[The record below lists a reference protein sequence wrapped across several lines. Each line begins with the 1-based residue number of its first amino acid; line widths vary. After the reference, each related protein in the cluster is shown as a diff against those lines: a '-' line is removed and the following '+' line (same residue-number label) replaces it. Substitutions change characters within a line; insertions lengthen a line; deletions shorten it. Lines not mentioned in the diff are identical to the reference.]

1 MTTSDFQRRPR
12 ARIVRLAAAAAA
24 VVVASMVVAACG
36 SGSSSTSESTSA
48 AGSSHAPIKVTL
60 ILKDLSNPYWIF
72 MRNAAKAE
80 AAKLGVSLKV
90 FAGQTDSDT
99 TTQINAIE
107 DAISAGDQGIIVV
120 SNGNAVNSAIQ
131 KARSAGIAVY
141 ALDTVPIPASSV
153 DMTFATDNTEAGR
166 LIGKWAAAKLHG
178 AKADIALLDDVTT
191 EVVEVDVDRNHG
203 FLEGM
208 GISPGKQD
216 VNGTEAKSGHY
227 TGGQGG
233 SYTIACQLPT
243 GGSQSGGQSAMET
256 CLSKDPNINVVY
268 AINEPAAEGAVR
280 ALKTADKHGVT
291 VVAIDGACSTLP
303 FIKSGEIGATAGQ
316 FPGTMAKLGI
326 AAVVKDIHTGVKPKP
341 SHGLDFFDTGTKLYT
356 NSPQHGVQSVS
367 ATHAQTLCW
376 G

>member
-1 MTTSDFQRRPR
+1 MTTWNFQRRPK
-12 ARIVRLAAAAAA
+12 ARVVRLAAAAAA
-24 VVVASMVVAACG
+24 VVAACLAVAAC
-36 SGSSSTSESTSA
+36 GSSSTSESTSA
-48 AGSSHAPIKVTL
+48 ADSSHAPIKVTL

-107 DAISAGDQGIIVV
+107 DAISAGDNGIIVV

-178 AKADIALLDDVTT
+178 AKADIALLDDVTS

-208 GISPGKQD
+208 GISPGKPD

-280 ALKTADKHGVT
+280 ALKAADKHGVT

-326 AAVVKDIHTGVKPKP
+326 AAVVKDIHTGVKPKA

>member
-1 MTTSDFQRRPR
+1 MTSFDIQHRPR

-24 VVVASMVVAACG
+24 VVAACMAVAACG
-36 SGSSSTSESTSA
+36 SSSTSAPDA
-48 AGSSHAPIKVTL
+48 ASQAPIKVTL

-107 DAISAGDQGIIVV
+107 DAISAGDKGIIVV

-153 DMTFATDNTEAGR
+153 DMTFATDNTAAGR
-166 LIGKWAAAKLHG
+166 LIGQWAAAKLHG
-178 AKADIALLDDVTT
+178 AKADIALLDDVTS

-208 GISPGKQD
+208 GISPGKPD

-227 TGGQGG
+227 TGDRGG

-256 CLSKDPNINVVY
+256 CLSKDPNINLVY

-280 ALKTADKHGVT
+280 ALKAADKHGVT

-341 SHGLDFFDTGTKLYT
+341 SHGLDFFNTGTKLYT

-367 ATHAQTLCW
+367 AAHAQTLCW

>member
-1 MTTSDFQRRPR
+1 VTTSGIQGRPR
-12 ARIVRLAAAAAA
+12 AKVVRLAAAAA
-24 VVVASMVVAACG
+24 VVVASMAVAAC
-36 SGSSSTSESTSA
+36 GSSSTSESPGATD
-48 AGSSHAPIKVTL
+48 SSHAPIKVTL

-107 DAISAGDQGIIVV
+107 DAVSAGDSGIIVV

-153 DMTFATDNTEAGR
+153 DMTFATDNTKAGR
-166 LIGKWAAAKLHG
+166 LIGQGAAAKLPG
-178 AKADIALLDDVTT
+178 AAADSALLAEETT
-191 EVVEVDVDRNHG
+191 EVVEVDVDRDHG
-203 FLEGM
+203 CLEGM
-208 GISPGKQD
+208 GISPGKPD

-256 CLSKDPNINVVY
+256 CLSKDPSINVVY

-280 ALKTADKHGVT
+280 ALKSADKHGVT

-326 AAVVKDIHTGVKPKP
+326 AAVVKDIHTGVKPKA

-356 NSPQHGVQSVS
+356 NSPQPGVQSVS
-367 ATHAQTLCW
+367 AAHAQTLCW

>member
-1 MTTSDFQRRPR
+1 MTTWNFQRRPK
-12 ARIVRLAAAAAA
+12 ARVVRLAAAAAA
-24 VVVASMVVAACG
+24 VVAACLAVAAC
-36 SGSSSTSESTSA
+36 GSSSTSESTSA
-48 AGSSHAPIKVTL
+48 ADSSHAPIKVTL

-107 DAISAGDQGIIVV
+107 DAISAGDSGIIVV

-166 LIGKWAAAKLHG
+166 LIGQWAAAKLQG

-280 ALKTADKHGVT
+280 ALKAADKHGVT

-326 AAVVKDIHTGVKPKP
+326 AAVVKDIHTGVKPKA

>member
-1 MTTSDFQRRPR
+1 VPILNIRHRPKR
-12 ARIVRLAAAAAA
+12 RIVPLAATAAA

-36 SGSSSTSESTSA
+36 SSSSSESPSA
-48 AGSSHAPIKVTL
+48 ADSSHAPIKVTL

-72 MRNAAKAE
+72 MRNAARAE

-107 DAISAGDQGIIVV
+107 DAISAGDSGIIVV

-166 LIGKWAAAKLHG
+166 LIGQWAAAKLQG

-208 GISPGKQD
+208 GISPGKPD

-243 GGSQSGGQSAMET
+243 GGSESGGQSAMET

-280 ALKTADKHGVT
+280 ALKAADKHGVT
-291 VVAIDGACSTLP
+291 VVAIDGACTALP

-326 AAVVKDIHTGVKPKP
+326 AAVVKDIGSGVKPKAT
-341 SHGLDFFDTGTKLYT
+341 HGLDFFDTGTKLYT

-367 ATHAQTLCW
+367 AAHAKTLCW

>member
-1 MTTSDFQRRPR
+1 MTTLNMRRRPK
-12 ARIVRLAAAAAA
+12 ARIVRLAATAAA
-24 VVVASMVVAACG
+24 VVIASIAVAAC
-36 SGSSSTSESTSA
+36 GSSSTSESTSA
-48 AGSSHAPIKVTL
+48 ADSSHAPIKVTL

-72 MRNAAKAE
+72 MRDAAKAE

-107 DAISAGDQGIIVV
+107 DAISAGDSGIIVV

-153 DMTFATDNTEAGR
+153 DMTFATDNTKAGR
-166 LIGKWAAAKLHG
+166 LIGQWAAAKLHG

-208 GISPGKQD
+208 GIDPGKPD

-280 ALKTADKHGVT
+280 ALKAADKHGVT

-326 AAVVKDIHTGVKPKP
+326 AAVVKDIRTGVKPKA

-367 ATHAQTLCW
+367 GAHAQTLCW

>member
-1 MTTSDFQRRPR
+1 VPILNIRHRPKR
-12 ARIVRLAAAAAA
+12 RIVPLAATAAA

-36 SGSSSTSESTSA
+36 SSSSSESPSA
-48 AGSSHAPIKVTL
+48 ADSSHAPIKVTL

-107 DAISAGDQGIIVV
+107 DAISAGDSGIIVV

-166 LIGKWAAAKLHG
+166 LIGQWAAAKLQG

-208 GISPGKQD
+208 GISPGKPD

-243 GGSQSGGQSAMET
+243 GGSESGGQSAMET

-280 ALKTADKHGVT
+280 ALKAADKHGVT
-291 VVAIDGACSTLP
+291 VVAIDGACTALP

-326 AAVVKDIHTGVKPKP
+326 AAVVKDIRSGVKPKAT
-341 SHGLDFFDTGTKLYT
+341 HGLDFFDTGTKLYT